1 LNNIELNILVICAH
15 PDDETIGMGGT
26 LKKLSKY
33 HNIKVIFLSEGI
45 MARRKSGYVS
55 APQYDISNKEMK
67 KMEKEIEVRKNHA
80 RKALKILGVQEVR
93 FLDLPNQEL
102 DQIPLLKIIKE
113 VEKEIIE
120 TKAEIIFTHHY
131 NDLNLDHRVAY
142 EATITAARPIPESQ
156 VTSIISFEIPAAT
169 DWRKPYK
176 FNPNLYIDISSQL
189 TTKIN
194 ALKAYDYEIRK
205 PPHPRS
211 KEMTEAVA
219 KRWGSLS
226 AFKAAEAFEIV
237 MSRMSNLEKISL

>member
-1 LNNIELNILVICAH
+1 MNNIELNILVICAH

-26 LKKLSKY
+26 LKKLSKH

-45 MARRKSGYVS
+45 TARRKSGYVN
-55 APQYDISNKEMK
+55 APQYDITHEEMQ
-67 KMEKEIEVRKNHA
+67 KMKKEIEVRKKHG
-80 RKALKILGVQEVR
+80 RKALKILGVQEIR

-113 VEKEIIE
+113 IEKEIFE
-120 TKAEIIFTHHY
+120 TKTDLIFTHHY

-142 EATITAARPIPESQ
+142 EATITAARPIPDSQ
-156 VTSIISFEIPAAT
+156 VSSIISFEIPAAT

-189 TTKIN
+189 TAKIN
-194 ALKAYDYEIRK
+194 ALKAYEYEFRK

-226 AFKAAEAFEIV
+226 GFKAAEAFEIV
-237 MSRMSNLEKISL
+237 MSRMTNLEKISL

>member
-1 LNNIELNILVICAH
+1 MNKTSLNILVICAH

-26 LKKLSKY
+26 LKKMSK
-33 HNIKVIFLSEGI
+33 HHKIKVVFLSEGI
-45 MARRKSGYVS
+45 TARRKSGYIS
-55 APQYDISNKEMK
+55 APQYDITHEEMQ
-67 KMEKEIEVRKNHA
+67 KMKKEIEVRKKHA

-113 VEKEIIE
+113 IEKEIFE
-120 TKAEIIFTHHY
+120 TKANLIFTHHY

-142 EATITAARPIPESQ
+142 EATITAARPIPNSQ

-176 FNPNLYIDISSQL
+176 FNPNLYIEISSQL
-189 TTKIN
+189 TAKIN
-194 ALKAYDYEIRK
+194 ALKAYEYEFRK

-226 AFKAAEAFEIV
+226 GYKASEAFEII
-237 MSRMSNLEKISL
+237 MSRQDNLKGFSL

>member
-1 LNNIELNILVICAH
+1 MNILVICAH

-26 LKKLSKY
+26 LKKLTKSHK
-33 HNIKVIFLSEGI
+33 IKVVFLSEGI
-45 MARRKSGYVS
+45 TARRKSGYVNS
-55 APQYDISNKEMK
+55 PQYDITHEEMQ
-67 KMEKEIEVRKNHA
+67 KMKKEIEVRKKHA
-80 RKALKILGVQEVR
+80 RKALKILGVQKVR

-113 VEKEIIE
+113 IEKEIVE
-120 TKAEIIFTHHY
+120 TKSSLIFTHHH

-142 EATITAARPIPESQ
+142 EATITAARPVPGSK
-156 VTSIISFEIPAAT
+156 VSTIISFEIPAAT

-189 TTKIN
+189 SAKIN
-194 ALKAYDYEIRK
+194 ALKAYEYEFRK

-226 AFKAAEAFEIV
+226 GYKASEAFEIV
-237 MSRMSNLEKISL
+237 MSRLDNLETISL